1 MLGLDLRNRHAKLTR
16 ESVFYLGG
24 GGFAEKSVMLRTVER
39 AALNEGCSH
48 LVLRAA
54 SSCSLAVSIAPA
66 DCGHDGKKSSRV
78 EGAAVV
84 RKPIVYVFARR
95 RSGLLTRRPAPGNRD
110 IRSRNLPTTILA
122 RAVVCNTT
130 DQ

>member
-1 MLGLDLRNRHAKLTR
+1 MLSLDLRNRYTKLTR
-16 ESVFYLGG
+16 KLVFYLSGSR
-24 GGFAEKSVMLRTVER
+24 FAEKSIILRTVER

-66 DCGHDGKKSSRV
+66 DCSHDRKKSSRV

-95 RSGLLTRRPAPGNRD
+95 RSGLL
-110 IRSRNLPTTILA
+110 I
-122 RAVVCNTT
+122 
-130 DQ
+130 